1 MKGLARIFS
10 ALVMIAF
17 LGLGAAWFY
26 FAPAPIPPNL
36 PPIIGMADRIIVEK
50 SARRMVLMQND
61 KVLREYRIA
70 LGFSPQGDKER
81 QGDGRTPEG
90 VFAIDRRNDRSAYH
104 LSLGLDYP
112 QPEDR
117 ARAKAAGY
125 DPGGDIMIHGQPN
138 ALADDVVLR
147 GDWTAGC
154 IAVSNAEMREIWAAT
169 DARTVVEVRP

>member
-1 MKGLARIFS
+1 MKRLARVFS
-10 ALVMIAF
+10 ALVMLAL

-26 FAPAPIPPNL
+26 FAPAPPTPVQ
-36 PPIIGMADRIIVEK
+36 PPIVGTVDRIIVEK
-50 SARRMVLMQND
+50 SARRMVLLQAGE
-61 KVLREYRIA
+61 KVREYRIA
-70 LGFSPQGDKER
+70 LGFSPQGDKVR

-90 VFAIDRRNDRSAYH
+90 VFRIDRRNDQSAFH

-117 ARAKAAGY
+117 ARAQAGRY

-138 ALADDVVLR
+138 AVGDEVVLR

-154 IAVSNAEMREIWAAT
+154 IALSNAEMREIWAAT
-169 DARTVVEVRP
+169 DAKTLVEVRP